1 MYNSIEDVK
10 RIRSLQ
16 SAQVRGH
23 AGVLNNYYGNHRMN
37 KSRKE
42 LTTISVSREN
52 YLSLKKLGCAGE
64 YFNDVLTE
72 ILKKISLP

>member
-52 YLSLKKLGCAGE
+52 YLSLKKLGCSHNNQE
-64 YFNDVLTE
+64 YGIHLWKDSGG
-72 ILKKISLP
+72 I